1 MRVNR
6 IIAVGFVLVLAGAV
20 LPFLMVVNVLPPHLF
35 LSIFSYA
42 ASITGLFLGLIGA
55 AYIAVERSRRDD
67 TNS

>member
-20 LPFLMVVNVLPPHLF
+20 IPFLMVVKVLPPNLF
-35 LSIFSYA
+35 LSLFSYA
-42 ASITGLFLGLIGA
+42 ASITGLFLGVIGA

-67 TNS
+67 TSN